1 MLRLCES
8 MCKQGIVQGV
18 SPFGND
24 FESKRL
30 EKGQKNPENAWI
42 SGFGLLCHSRLF
54 PVVCNAL
61 QHCNKLCITGSRFGR
76 FTYLTWGY
84 SHSIIKKCSAFTIS
98 PLINSWLFLI
108 VKRID
113 FDSPSKNS
121 FQTQLLHASS
131 SSEFSV

>member
-1 MLRLCES
+1 MALSVCWPVQLVAGSGKSRR
-8 MCKQGIVQGV
+8 IVQGV

-30 EKGQKNPENAWI
+30 DKGQKNPENAWI

-76 FTYLTWGY
+76 FTYLNWGY
-84 SHSIIKKCSAFTIS
+84 SHSIGKFV
-98 PLINSWLFLI
+98 LLI
-108 VKRID
+108 VAYVIPCNLVFNR
-113 FDSPSKNS
+113 S
-121 FQTQLLHASS
+121 FC
-131 SSEFSV
+131 

>member
-1 MLRLCES
+1 MALSVCWPVQLVAGSGKSRR
-8 MCKQGIVQGV
+8 IVQGV

-30 EKGQKNPENAWI
+30 DKGQKNPENAWI

-84 SHSIIKKCSAFTIS
+84 SHSK
-98 PLINSWLFLI
+98 
-108 VKRID
+108 VD
-113 FDSPSKNS
+113 
-121 FQTQLLHASS
+121 LLPVDVSHA
-131 SSEFSV
+131 

>member
-1 MLRLCES
+1 MALSVCWPVQLVAGSGKSRR
-8 MCKQGIVQGV
+8 IVQGV

-30 EKGQKNPENAWI
+30 DKGQKNPENAWI
-42 SGFGLLCHSRLF
+42 SRFGLLCHSRLF

-84 SHSIIKKCSAFTIS
+84 SHSICNVLYLVHLFY
-98 PLINSWLFLI
+98 LIYNHPNTATCCGILRHGTGAAL
-108 VKRID
+108 
-113 FDSPSKNS
+113 
-121 FQTQLLHASS
+121 
-131 SSEFSV
+131 